1 MYKDMKEIRRNVEK
15 ANVRL
20 QEKKFQKFAEFIEVS
35 QKEFTQ
41 SMMERIK
48 KEAVEADYR
57 EIF

>member
-35 QKEFTQ
+35 QKELTQ
-41 SMMERIK
+41 SMMEKIK